1 MEQFCCFSF
10 LVSPVKMEYNMA
22 CSAWFLRH
30 YMRNQITISSSIF
43 HIPRLQRKNLKE
55 SKKVHTSHKKEE
67 RRARRTIIVSS
78 LLLEVRISGVSVVGG
93 YRKCRPTAIDIIV
106 VSTRTTHSAI
116 ASRLFVNI
124 LHVNSHFTRL
134 IKRSSTLRAVMDE
147 GSMAS
152 EILHVQ
158 AGLRRSFIL
167 LLLEVHSPYQRRC
180 HIASNRG

>member
-1 MEQFCCFSF
+1 MLGFSGTTWETK
-10 LVSPVKMEYNMA
+10 SPFHPPY
-22 CSAWFLRH
+22 
-30 YMRNQITISSSIF
+30 SIF
-43 HIPRLQRKNLKE
+43 QDCKERIWKNQRKYN
-55 SKKVHTSHKKEE
+55 TSHKKEE

-152 EILHVQ
+152 EIMHVQ

-180 HIASNRG
+180 HIASNHGWTINDAWGCVGPSQT